1 MSKESSSYSPAEQ
14 YVADTVSRMQKS
26 VQTTMIVAAVI
37 LIVEIAYFSI
47 PNKLSEGL
55 TAIPDMVEAYQD
67 DFDKINDMAGK
78 IPEIGNVLQRDC
90 QGANYLGRH

>member
-1 MSKESSSYSPAEQ
+1 MSKEESNSYSPAEQ

-47 PNKLSEGL
+47 LNNKTVSYTHL
-55 TAIPDMVEAYQD
+55 TLPTIYSV
-67 DFDKINDMAGK
+67 
-78 IPEIGNVLQRDC
+78 
-90 QGANYLGRH
+90 

>member
-1 MSKESSSYSPAEQ
+1 MSKESNSNSPAEQ

-47 PNKLSEGL
+47 LNNKIADGL
-55 TAIPDMVEAYQD
+55 EAIPNIVEAY
-67 DFDKINDMAGK
+67 
-78 IPEIGNVLQRDC
+78 
-90 QGANYLGRH
+90 